1 MKKILASLLFAAC
14 LGFAGNASAAVQEF
28 GPDFARF
35 TIDVKDGWTAQPIE
49 NGAQVAK
56 ADQSCVIA
64 ITVVKS
70 NGLTAEALCKGVVA
84 AAGVQDAKEV
94 SKEASNCSYSGT
106 KDGVNMVITAAV
118 DGDKAA
124 VFVIG
129 GTNLAASSEIIDT
142 LKDK

>member
-1 MKKILASLLFAAC
+1 MKKILASLLFVAC
-14 LGFAGNASAAVQEF
+14 LGFACNASAAVQEF

-35 TIDVKDGWTAQPIE
+35 TIDVKDGWTAQAID
-49 NGAQVAK
+49 NGVQVAK

-70 NGLTAEALCKGVVA
+70 NGMTAENFCKGVVE
-84 AAGVQDAKEV
+84 AAGVKDAKEV
-94 SKEASNCSYSGT
+94 SKDGSTCSYSGS
-106 KDGVNMVITAAV
+106 KDGVNMVITTAIE
-118 DGDKAA
+118 GEKAA

-129 GTNLAASSEIIDT
+129 GTNLEASSEIIDT